1 MNNEILN
8 MSATSIVALFQTN
21 KEERKTFVEQVVNS
35 VYEGEVKAI
44 DTHLQI
50 KAMEEIIEAV
60 KSDQRYKDRVL
71 SEAQN
76 SGSKFE
82 YQNAKFDIREVGTK
96 YDFSKCNDAKHVE
109 LTAKLNEL
117 KEQVKQR
124 ENYLKNVPIESVD
137 VLDSDTGE
145 VVRIYPPSKTS
156 TTSVVV
162 TMK

>member
-21 KEERKTFVEQVVNS
+21 KEERKTFIEQVVNS

-96 YDFSKCNDAKHVE
+96 YDFSNCNDAKHVE
-109 LTAKLNEL
+109 LTAKLNAL
-117 KEQVKQR
+117 KEEVKQR
-124 ENYLKNVPIESVD
+124 ENYLKNVPIEGIEI
-137 VLDSDTGE
+137 LDSDTAE
-145 VVRIYPPSKTS
+145 LVRIYPPSKSS
-156 TTSVVV
+156 TTSVIV